1 MDGRPRR
8 PLLKRI
14 LVVDDNPSNLRLF
27 ELLLRNDYAVE
38 TARNA
43 QEALEAVG
51 RCRPDLVLMDIQ
63 LPGVDGLALTR
74 LLRNDD
80 RNRQIRIVA
89 LTAYAMVEDRDRAF
103 AVGCDGF
110 ISKPID
116 TRTFSSSIEKHLGAT
131 S

>member
-1 MDGRPRR
+1 MDGRPGR

-38 TARNA
+38 TAHNA
-43 QEALEAVG
+43 QEALESVG

-116 TRTFSSSIEKHLGAT
+116 TRTFSSTIEKHLAAT

>member
-1 MDGRPRR
+1 MP
-8 PLLKRI
+8 KRI

-27 ELLLRNDYAVE
+27 ALLLRGEYAVE

-43 QEALEAVG
+43 QEALEAVA

-63 LPGVDGLALTR
+63 LPGIDGLTLTR
-74 LLRNDD
+74 LLRNDHT
-80 RNRQIRIVA
+80 NGMMLIIA
-89 LTAYAMVEDRDRAF
+89 LTAYAMVEDRERAL
-103 AVGCDGF
+103 AAGCDGF

-116 TRTFSSSIEKHLGAT
+116 TRTFSATIEEHLARA